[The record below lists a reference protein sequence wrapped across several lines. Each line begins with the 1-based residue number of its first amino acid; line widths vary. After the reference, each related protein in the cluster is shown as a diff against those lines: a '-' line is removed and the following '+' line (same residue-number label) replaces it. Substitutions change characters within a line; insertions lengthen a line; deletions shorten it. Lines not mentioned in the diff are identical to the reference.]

1 MIEMLSPAE
10 FSAGATKPP
19 ATGSAPMTLL
29 VVAISIVALYL
40 GRDILIPVALAIL
53 LSFALGP
60 IAIRLRRWGLGRVTS
75 VVIVVLLAF
84 VGLGGFGVLIG
95 GQLVQLV
102 KNLPAYQYNIHT
114 KIRSMQSAA
123 RDDGMIDRAVTVL
136 RELSKDVS
144 GESRAG
150 TNRAADVPSERTAI
164 PVRIEEPDVSMFAII
179 AGIASP
185 LLGPI
190 GTAGLVVV
198 FVFLMLVEREDL
210 RTRLIKLVGGGNLY
224 LTTEALDDAAQRVS
238 RYLLM
243 QLIVNVTY
251 GVPLGIG
258 LYFIGVPNA
267 LLWGV
272 LATVLRFVPY
282 VGPFTA
288 SLFPIALAIAVDPG
302 WEMLLWTIGLFLT
315 VELISNNV
323 IEPWLYGAST
333 GVSAIAIILAAIFW
347 TTLWGP
353 IGLLLST
360 PLTVCLVVMGR
371 YIPHLRFLEVMLGSE
386 PALSAGEHFY
396 QRMLAGDSEEGEEIA
411 KEQLKEH
418 TLPNLYHEMIL
429 PALCLAERDRD
440 RKFLVGERRAVVT
453 ESFLRVVTSLSGH
466 ECGKASSD
474 AADGFPRDLP
484 DSPRSPGAIS
494 PVWRG
499 KSVLCIAGWTG
510 LDRVA
515 AAILAQQLEFAGIGA
530 RALPADGIISDRAS
544 NLDIEGVEL
553 ICLVYL
559 SKSGSMHARQA
570 CLRVGRQAPSAK
582 IMVALLNGHEA
593 TRNEGDQNPA
603 LSCGFIATSLAQAF
617 DLIKDLA
624 ASPIVTPM
632 VPAPVPREEP
642 ERLDQLKKLK
652 ILDTE
657 TEEVFDRLTRRLA
670 QAFGAPIALLSLIDE
685 YRQFWKSATGMPEDL
700 NLAREAPRETSICGH
715 VVAAN
720 QLLVVEDVLKDKRFA
735 NNPFLRERGIRFYAG
750 APLRTS
756 TGHAIGSL
764 CVIDTKPR
772 SVSERESKLLQMI
785 ADETTAQI
793 ENRKPSHDALR
804 QLHESCGGDL
814 QHGTLLHRGV

>member
-1 MIEMLSPAE
+1 MIKTISPAE
-10 FSAGATKPP
+10 LSAGAAKPP
-19 ATGSAPMTLL
+19 ATGSAPMTLV
-29 VVAISIVALYL
+29 VVAISIVALYV

-75 VVIVVLLAF
+75 VVIVVFLAF

-95 GQLVQLV
+95 SQLVQLV
-102 KNLPAYQYNIHT
+102 KNLPTYQNNIHT

-123 RDDGMIDRAVTVL
+123 RDDGIIDRAATVL

-144 GESRAG
+144 GESIAG
-150 TNRAADVPSERTAI
+150 TKRAADVAGTGTPI
-164 PVRIEEPDVSMFAII
+164 PVRIEEPALSMFAII

-198 FVFLMLVEREDL
+198 FVFLMLIEREDL

-224 LTTEALDDAAQRVS
+224 LTTEALDDAARRVS

-282 VGPFTA
+282 VGPFIA

-323 IEPWLYGAST
+323 IEPWLYGSST

-411 KEQLKEH
+411 KEQLKER
-418 TLPNLYHEMIL
+418 TLPELYHEVIL

-453 ESFLRVVTSLSGH
+453 ESFLRVVASLSGH
-466 ECGKASSD
+466 ESGEASND
-474 AADGFPRDLP
+474 AADGYLRDLP
-484 DSPRSPGAIS
+484 DSAHSPGAVA

-515 AAILAQQLEFAGIGA
+515 AAILAQQLESGGIGA
-530 RALPADGIISDRAS
+530 RALPADGISPEITGS
-544 NLDIEGVEL
+544 LDIEGIEL
-553 ICLVYL
+553 ICLAYL

-570 CLRVGRQAPSAK
+570 CLRLRRQTPSAK
-582 IMVALLNGHEA
+582 IMVALLNGQAVE
-593 TRNEGDQNPA
+593 RNEGDQNPA
-603 LSCGFIATSLAQAF
+603 LSCELVATSLAEAF

-632 VPAPVPREEP
+632 VPAPVPPEEP

-652 ILDTE
+652 ILDTD
-657 TEEVFDRLTRRLA
+657 TEEIFDRLTRRLA
-670 QAFGAPIALLSLIDE
+670 QAFGAPIALLSLVDE
-685 YRQFWKSATGMPEDL
+685 YRQFWKSATGLPEDL

-772 SVSERESKLLQMI
+772 SVSERESTLLQMI

-793 ENRKPSHDALR
+793 EKRKPSHDALR
-804 QLHESCGGDL
+804 QPHESCGGDL
-814 QHGTLLHRGV
+814 QPATAVHWEV